1 MTSAITTATD
11 LRSLL
16 RNVPTPISFIAT
28 HTDQPLGMIVGSF
41 VSISA
46 EPPLVGIFLQK
57 SSSSWPA
64 IEQALVTG
72 QELGI
77 SILGGAHAD
86 HVRKLSGPS
95 DQRFENL
102 EWASTENGAIH
113 LEGADAQLTTKLHDL
128 QEIGDHFFAVLEVI
142 DASADQ
148 DFSSALVYHRSQVS
162 SL

>member
-1 MTSAITTATD
+1 M
-11 LRSLL
+11 
-16 RNVPTPISFIAT
+16 
-28 HTDQPLGMIVGSF
+28 
-41 VSISA
+41 
-46 EPPLVGIFLQK
+46 
-57 SSSSWPA
+57 
-64 IEQALVTG
+64 
-72 QELGI
+72 
-77 SILGGAHAD
+77 
-86 HVRKLSGPS
+86 RKLSGPS